1 MITLVCGLFGRGF
14 ENGYLIIVPIAF
26 LLAMMAGFLD
36 ALWIGAAQA
45 LIARGSLQADPKAP
59 RNFI

>member
-1 MITLVCGLFGRGF
+1 MNVILVSNRLKAAKTLHITPALV
-14 ENGYLIIVPIAF
+14 
-26 LLAMMAGFLD
+26 LAMMAGFLD